1 LIYLDH
7 NGTTPVLPE
16 VREAILPYLAE
27 EWGNPSS
34 SYRFGSMLKSKIETA
49 REEVANLI
57 ACQTQREILF
67 TSGGTESNNPKF
79 RDENHSRPTGDRLP
93 RGSPQG

>member
-1 LIYLDH
+1 MIYLDH
-7 NGTTPVLPE
+7 NATTPALPE
-16 VREAILPYLAE
+16 VREAMLPYLAE

-34 SYRFGSMLKSKIETA
+34 SYRFGSMLKSKVETA

-57 ACQTQREILF
+57 GCQTPREILF
-67 TSGGTESNNPKF
+67 TRGGTESNNPKF

>member
-1 LIYLDH
+1 MICLDH
-7 NGTTPVLPE
+7 KGTTTALPE
-16 VREAILPYLAE
+16 VREAILPYLAG
-27 EWGNPSS
+27 EWGNHSS
-34 SYRFGSMLKSKIETA
+34 SYRVGSMLKSKIETA

-93 RGSPQG
+93 GGSTQG